1 MHVHTWVFDR
11 DKDIRYSRMTRV
23 FQRSLENQCIPC
35 TVHTMPAPPPTGRP
49 HWMDSNHEKLLLW
62 SQTVQELA
70 DGELAL
76 ISDSDMLCVS
86 RPSKKLLD
94 TVRFVG
100 LTKRDKFLPIN
111 GGMLVVRGSEEA
123 RRFFRAWVEADTRLY
138 SSPNEHQRW
147 RRVYAGM
154 NQASLG
160 CVLETKPE
168 LAALIDYIPCTRMN
182 LCKPWVPGWESAHF
196 IHVKSEL
203 RKAVFDPRV
212 LRLNPNLA
220 PIVDMWKAL
229 EEETGYVP
237 PPSAETQGAKGGDKG
252 GHGRYKIA
260 PGSGSRFH
268 AGTRFTRM
276 SFAR

>member
-11 DKDIRYSRMTRV
+11 NQDIRYSRMTRV

-70 DGELAL
+70 DGDLAL

-86 RPSKKLLD
+86 RPSQDLLD
-94 TVRFVG
+94 SVRFVG
-100 LTKRDKFLPIN
+100 LTQRDKFYPIN
-111 GGMLVVRGSEEA
+111 GGMIVVRGSEEA
-123 RRFFRAWVEADTRLY
+123 RRFFRAWVDSDTHLY
-138 SSPNEHQRW
+138 THATEHQRW
-147 RRVYAGM
+147 RKKYAGM

-160 CVLETKPE
+160 RILETRE
-168 LAALIDYIPCTRMN
+168 DLASLIDYVPCDRTNM
-182 LCKPWVPGWESAHF
+182 CKPWVPGWEDAHF

-212 LRLNPNLA
+212 LRLHPGLA
-220 PIVDMWKAL
+220 PIVDMWKTL
-229 EEETGYVP
+229 ERETGYTP
-237 PPSAETQGAKGGDKG
+237 PPQKDLPEFQR
-252 GHGRYKIA
+252 GRY
-260 PGSGSRFH
+260 H

-276 SFAR
+276 GGHVQRRYTKGCTK